1 MDLIV
6 FNFFLSQAI
15 VIPIAIGAMRL
26 KRLDKNYYPFYIL
39 LLLGLVAELASFLF
53 INVFKI
59 GNASVIKVYS
69 LLECCIIIYQ
79 LYRWQNSDRNKK
91 LFTLLAGICIAFW
104 VIESIFFLN
113 INTWSPYFRVFYAFV
128 IVLLSVNHI
137 NSMMFNDDIVLIKDP
152 TFIICLGFIIFFLY
166 QIIYEA
172 SYFVG
177 ADSNNSPVITK
188 IIVGFG
194 YINFAFNMLNAIA
207 IYFITVK
214 PEDGYSQY
222 LKEA

>member
-1 MDLIV
+1 MNLII

-15 VIPIAIGAMRL
+15 VIPVAIGAMRL
-26 KRLDKNYYPFYIL
+26 KRLDKNYYPFYL
-39 LLLGLVAELASFLF
+39 FLLLGLTAELASFVF

-79 LYRWQNSDRNKK
+79 MYLWQNSDKYKK
-91 LFTLLAGICIAFW
+91 LFTLLAGICITFW
-104 VIESIFFLN
+104 IIETIVFLN

-128 IVLLSVNHI
+128 IVLLSVNQI
-137 NSMMFNDDIVLIKDP
+137 NSMMFNTDLVLSKNP

-172 SYFVG
+172 SYFIGSDKSIV
-177 ADSNNSPVITK
+177 ANHF
-188 IIVGFG
+188 IIGFG
-194 YINFAFNMLNAIA
+194 YINFAINILYAIA
-207 IYFITVK
+207 VYFITAK
-214 PEDGYSQY
+214 QEDGYSQY
-222 LKEA
+222 FRETQY